1 MRRMAVL
8 ALAGLA
14 TACSSDAPLTP
25 SASSSEVALS
35 RRDAAAPE
43 LCLTLL
49 HNNDGESKLLPLST
63 LPDFG
68 GVARFATLVDKLRAE
83 AKRGDDVS
91 DDADMN
97 EAEDGEMAAR
107 GRQRAASCD
116 DAGFVK
122 RAAILVSSG
131 DNFLAGPE
139 FNAGL
144 DNGQQYDA
152 TALDLIRY
160 DALAIG
166 NHEFDFGPDVFDTFV
181 RAFDRSRAP
190 FLSANLDV
198 SAEPA
203 LAQLARRNRIAKS
216 VIVRKRG
223 EKIGIIGLTT
233 PALPSISS
241 PRNVVVSAMLAAA
254 VQAEVHALQSR
265 RVNKIILISHLQ
277 SVLEDLT
284 LVPQLRGVDVV
295 VAGGGSDLLVNPN
308 NPGTLLVPGD
318 APRTT
323 FPTAYP
329 TSAMDA
335 DGKPVLVVTT
345 DGNYKYVGR
354 LVVGFNR
361 DGEVVTT
368 GAESGPV
375 RVAGTALPDGV
386 DADPRIQQRVVEPV
400 QAYVNALASLQ
411 VATSEVA
418 LDGVRARIRTVETNL
433 GNVVADA
440 LLWQA
445 RDRAAAFGAP
455 LPVVGFQNGGGIRND
470 NVIPAGPLTELNT
483 FSILPFLNFVAIAT
497 VPRAQFKELIENAVS
512 RVAFTD
518 GRFAQIAGFRFSWS
532 LSGVAQLVDATG
544 NVTTPGTRVVTI
556 TLDDGT
562 PIVVAG
568 VVQPGAAIPVAS
580 IDFLFRG
587 GDSYPFRG
595 LPFTSVGVTYQQSL
609 TNFLRTGLGGT
620 VRAADYPEGGE
631 GRIVRLP

>member
-1 MRRMAVL
+1 MRRIAVIVL
-8 ALAGLA
+8 AGIV
-14 TACSSDAPLTP
+14 TGCSSDSPLVP
-25 SASSSEVALS
+25 STSTSQLALS
-35 RRDAAAPE
+35 PRSADAPE

-83 AKRGDDVS
+83 AKQGDDVA
-91 DDADMN
+91 DEADMA
-97 EAEDGEMAAR
+97 EAQDASTAAR
-107 GRQRAASCD
+107 GRQRATSCD

-122 RAAILVSSG
+122 RAAVLVSSG

-144 DNGQQYDA
+144 ANGQQYDA

-216 VIVRKRG
+216 VVVRKRG
-223 EKIGIIGLTT
+223 ENIGIIGLTT

-241 PRNVVVSAMLAAA
+241 PRNVVVSAILAAA
-254 VQAEVHALQSR
+254 VQAEVQALQSR
-265 RVNKIILISHLQ
+265 GVNKIILISHLQ

-284 LVPQLRGVDVV
+284 LIPQLRGVDVV
-295 VAGGGSDLLVNPN
+295 VAGGGSDLLVNPA

-329 TSAMDA
+329 TSALDA
-335 DGKPVLVVTT
+335 DGNLVLVVTT
-345 DGNYKYVGR
+345 EGNYKYVGR

-361 DGEVVTT
+361 DGAIVTL
-368 GAESGPV
+368 GARSGPV

-386 DADPRIQQRVVEPV
+386 DADPKVQQQVVEPV
-400 QAYVNALASLQ
+400 QAYVNDLATRQ

-445 RDRAAAFGAP
+445 RQQAASFGAP

-470 NVIPAGPLTELNT
+470 NIIPAGPLTELNT
-483 FSILPFLNFVAIAT
+483 FSILPFLNFVAIAS
-497 VPRAQFKELIENAVS
+497 VPRAQFKELMENAVS

-532 LSGVAQLVDATG
+532 ATGTAQLVDAAG
-544 NVTTPGTRVVTI
+544 NVTTSGTRIVSI

-562 PIVVAG
+562 PIVVGG
-568 VVQPGAAIPVAS
+568 VVQAGASIPVAS

-595 LPFTSVGVTYQQSL
+595 LAFTSVGVTYQQSL

-620 VRAADYPEGGE
+620 VRAADYPGGGE
-631 GRIVRLP
+631 GRITRLP